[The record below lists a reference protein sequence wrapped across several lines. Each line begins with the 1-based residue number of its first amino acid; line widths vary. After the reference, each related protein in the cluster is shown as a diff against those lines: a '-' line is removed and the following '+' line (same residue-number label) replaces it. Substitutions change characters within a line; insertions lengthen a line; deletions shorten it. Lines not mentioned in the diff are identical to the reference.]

1 MHATL
6 SALLDHLAWADARVL
21 GGLRDSPGGDPRA
34 LELFAHVLGAE
45 HVWLSRIRGAEP
57 RVAVWPT
64 LTLEACANL
73 AAENAAGL
81 RAVLDEAAA
90 AGDGASGLQRE
101 VAYVNS
107 AGRAFRST
115 RADILLHAALHGSYH
130 RGQVALLVRQS
141 GGVPA
146 STDYIALARGAPA
159 ATRG

>member
-1 MHATL
+1 MSDTL

-21 GGLRDSPGGDPRA
+21 AGLRDSPGSDPRA

-45 HVWLSRIRGAEP
+45 HVWLMRLRGEEP
-57 RVAVWPT
+57 RVEVWPT
-64 LTLEACANL
+64 LTLEACGIL
-73 AAENAAGL
+73 AGENAAEL
-81 RAVLDEAAA
+81 RAVLDAAA
-90 AGDGASGLQRE
+90 ADDDGLQRE
-101 VAYVNS
+101 VSYVNS

-115 RADILLHAALHGSYH
+115 VADILLHVALHGSYH

>member
-1 MHATL
+1 MSATL

-21 GGLRDSPGGDPRA
+21 AGLRDSPGSDPRA
-34 LELFAHVLGAE
+34 LELFAHG
-45 HVWLSRIRGAEP
+45 RGAAHGWLMRRRGEES
-57 RVAVWPT
+57 RVEVWPT
-64 LTLEACANL
+64 LTLEACGIL
-73 AAENAAGL
+73 AGENAAEL
-81 RAVLDEAAA
+81 RAVLDAAA
-90 AGDGASGLQRE
+90 ADDDGLQRE
-101 VAYVNS
+101 VSYVNS

-115 RADILLHAALHGSYH
+115 VADILLHVALHGSYH